1 METLDNEGYPTD
13 EFLEFIRNYTPDIM
27 PIMEF
32 LNILADGWH
41 FYDWGFKLGRKY
53 KGVRKLEL
61 HTGGHFYFEI
71 SEE

>member
-1 METLDNEGYPTD
+1 
-13 EFLEFIRNYTPDIM
+13 
-27 PIMEF
+27 MEF